1 VTRIIAPAS
10 PPAATVDRHDPTS
23 DIIADFRA
31 TMSQLKCATSE
42 KLLRLG
48 VSMAQLHIMYTVQ
61 RNGEMTMSGLADVLN
76 VSFSNATGLIDRMEE
91 RGFIERSGVP
101 TDRRIVLVRVTLE
114 GEKMLGEVDALS
126 DELLRSVL
134 ERLPVSQLRGVAHA
148 ISALRE
154 AVDSTVGPMPDRHLI
169 STPSPR
175 SGSTMPGNDL
185 ATQHGRE

>member
-1 VTRIIAPAS
+1 
-10 PPAATVDRHDPTS
+10 
-23 DIIADFRA
+23 
-31 TMSQLKCATSE
+31 MSQLKCATSE

-48 VSMAQLHIMYTVQ
+48 VSMAQLHVLYTLE
-61 RNGEMTMSGLADVLN
+61 RTGEMNMSHLAEVLN

-91 RGFIERSGVP
+91 RGFIQRSGVP
-101 TDRRIVLVRVTLE
+101 TDRRIVLVRVTPA

-148 ISALRE
+148 MSALRE
-154 AVDSTVGPMPDRHLI
+154 AVDSTVGSMPLRHLS

-175 SGSTMPGNDL
+175 SLSTMRVNDL
-185 ATQHGRE
+185 ATQHGRD